1 MMDWIDRI
9 MEILNDS
16 KYHDF
21 DKIRTM
27 ISLQENEL
35 NEVLKFLQ
43 ESAIIE
49 KKNGTFRI
57 KPLGLKFLDLPC

>member
-21 DKIRTM
+21 DDIRTK
-27 ISLQENEL
+27 ISLEEYEL

-43 ESAIIE
+43 ELGIIE

-57 KPLGLKFLDLPC
+57 KQLGLKFLDLPC